1 MSQLPLPISWSG
13 RGGGEALLIHAAN
26 AEVIALLRNWQSW
39 PSHCTLLVGERKSG
53 RTLIGHW
60 FDAETGGLVMDDAER
75 CEEQQLFNLWNESR
89 DREQPLLLIVEEA
102 PPVWKVALPDLRT
115 RLATAAIARIEP
127 PDEAVTAALIA
138 HSLERAGSA
147 FAPDVPEFV
156 ARRTPR
162 CYETI
167 DMVVARLN
175 ALSLASGQKLSVA
188 SVRQALDG
196 ESFWEVDA
204 ALNSNIREGMDN
216 RG

>member
-13 RGGGEALLIHAAN
+13 RGGGEALLIHAGN
-26 AEVIALLRNWQSW
+26 AEAIALLRNWQSW

-60 FDAETGGLVMDDAER
+60 FDAETGGLVVDDAER
-75 CEEQQLFNLWNESR
+75 REEQLLFNLWNETR
-89 DREQPLLLIVEEA
+89 DRKQPLLLIAEEA
-102 PPVWKVALPDLRT
+102 PPVWKIALPDLRT
-115 RLATAAIARIEP
+115 RLATAAIARIAP

-167 DMVVARLN
+167 ETVVARLN
-175 ALSLASGQKLSVA
+175 AFSLASGQKLSVA
-188 SVRQALDG
+188 SVRQALEG
-196 ESFWEVDA
+196 EGFWQVGAVPD
-204 ALNSNIREGMDN
+204 SNMHEGPDN